1 MYKPSLQLWY
11 FSFQKQIS
19 NVSPEINNESLHG
32 PPGPEKWGHDR
43 CLSDHSNNRIM
54 YMEISDCS
62 QDLWEVAQ
70 LLEWYKKSELSL
82 FASRTTMK
90 SVSDWSIQ
98 FIFIKKATINRN
110 STYVFNRKNSSR
122 H

>member
-62 QDLWEVAQ
+62 QDLRNTNQ
-70 LLEWYKKSELSL
+70 KHYDIKFGKKNKFKQQRCSIHLSL
-82 FASRTTMK
+82 PLGSGPT
-90 SVSDWSIQ
+90 VG
-98 FIFIKKATINRN
+98 
-110 STYVFNRKNSSR
+110 VV
-122 H
+122 